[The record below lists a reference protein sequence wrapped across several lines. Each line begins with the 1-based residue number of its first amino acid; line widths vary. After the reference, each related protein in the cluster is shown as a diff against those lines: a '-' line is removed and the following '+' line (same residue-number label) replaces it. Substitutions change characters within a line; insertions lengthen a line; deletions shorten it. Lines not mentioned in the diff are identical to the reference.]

1 MDYKLVHSVQY
12 DDCNVQRSTSNESES
27 MWYKRPVW
35 KWFFG
40 GLAIGFPRNTNC
52 GSSQS
57 LQYQVNASYIKN
69 EGITN
74 GLQQMSTPATT
85 TFYLPQSTTALKT
98 IHTCQVAGG
107 CNQPPKL
114 QDGMECVFESKDG
127 RTSVRYTLLA
137 KQNVDTVDHCPVSYC
152 QGQNYWSMFNASLSA
167 NECYTT
173 GSYGAMGPTSLRYYK
188 NDTNVHPYTTMRIY
202 KLNVLEVDGEYC
214 YYYYSYTY
222 GYYYECDSTIS
233 GGSIAGAVVG
243 TIIFIVIIVVII
255 AVCKHQNRTR
265 VTTIHTTPHI
275 GGTNVITQQQQQQA
289 QPPMMYGQYPQPGG
303 SMYNHPPA
311 NQPPQGNYPTPQENC
326 PPKY

>member
-12 DDCNVQRSTSNESES
+12 DDCNVQRGTSNESES

-40 GLAIGFPRNTNC
+40 GLAIGMLISIVICLVAGTILFKGFPRNTNC

-57 LQYQVNASYIKN
+57 LQYQVNTSFKLIKN

-74 GLQQMSTPATT
+74 GLKQMSTPATT
-85 TFYLPQSTTALKT
+85 TFYLPKSTTALKT

-167 NECYTT
+167 NECYAT
-173 GSYGAMGPTSLRYYK
+173 GSYGAVYNGKITCTVTGRTCQRWDRDYPQKRNRKHIPSNSDDLHSNYCRDPGPPYDGK
-188 NDTNVHPYTTMRIY
+188 PWCYTT
-202 KLNVLEVDGEYC
+202 D
-214 YYYYSYTY
+214 
-222 GYYYECDSTIS
+222 
-233 GGSIAGAVVG
+233 
-243 TIIFIVIIVVII
+243 
-255 AVCKHQNRTR
+255 
-265 VTTIHTTPHI
+265 
-275 GGTNVITQQQQQQA
+275 
-289 QPPMMYGQYPQPGG
+289 
-303 SMYNHPPA
+303 
-311 NQPPQGNYPTPQENC
+311 
-326 PPKY
+326 PKVRWEFCHVPLC